1 MKVSIKNIN
10 GTIHVYSPFNSEFV
24 SEAKRIKGRFNGD
37 EKCWCFDERNLDL
50 VKEILLSIYGTDGQD
65 QQFVD
70 VEVTVKKTIK
80 SELSPV
86 CLAGR
91 EIASAHDKKSGA
103 RVGNNISFVKNSPT
117 SGGSAKYWTTEI
129 PGGAVFRIFDL
140 PAGAAKLLSACD
152 DIEYK
157 IISGEQ
163 SKEQELAHLKME
175 LNRILARI
183 AELEA
188 Q

>member
-10 GTIHVYSPFNSEFV
+10 GTIQVYTPFNSEFV
-24 SEAKRIKGRFNGD
+24 AEAKKITGTFNG
-37 EKCWCFDERNLDL
+37 EQKCWCFDERNLDL
-50 VKEILLSIYGTDGQD
+50 VKKILLSIYGTDGQE
-65 QQFVD
+65 QQSVD
-70 VEVTVKKTIK
+70 VEITVKKTIK

-91 EIASAHDKKSGA
+91 EIASARDKNSGA
-103 RVGNNISFVKNSPT
+103 RIGNNISFVKDSPT

-129 PGGAVFRIFDL
+129 PEGAVFRIFDL
-140 PAGAAKLLSACD
+140 PSGATKLLNECD

-157 IISGEQ
+157 IISAGQ
-163 SKEQELAHLKME
+163 SKEQELAQLKME
-175 LNRILARI
+175 RDRILARI